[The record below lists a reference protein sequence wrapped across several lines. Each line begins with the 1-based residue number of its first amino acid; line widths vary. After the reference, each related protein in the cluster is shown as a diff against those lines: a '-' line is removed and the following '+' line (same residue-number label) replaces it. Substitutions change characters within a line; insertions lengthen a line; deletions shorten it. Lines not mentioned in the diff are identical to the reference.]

1 MKYLVK
7 NSMDDDEQV
16 KAVCEA
22 LDVDNVTEMRKIK
35 QMIPK
40 LNKMVAGVM
49 NGMRFHT
56 QDDK

>member
-1 MKYLVK
+1 
-7 NSMDDDEQV
+7 MDDDEQV